1 MFKKRLLAGNP
12 YLVLHILF
20 TYYNINMR
28 NPIIVLLFSG
38 LMACSAF
45 KIDMKE
51 AIACAE
57 GHLQALQKSDFDA
70 ASAFYSNMYNDT
82 ESPERRLEKMQ
93 KLEEAMGKLVSYT
106 LTDSVEVRKGAEVPT
121 VELTYDVQH
130 TRVKATYK
138 FVILK
143 DAGEYKII
151 RQYVETDNFSGK

>member
-1 MFKKRLLAGNP
+1 MRLS
-12 YLVLHILF
+12 
-20 TYYNINMR
+20 
-28 NPIIVLLFSG
+28 IIIFLLSG

-45 KIDMKE
+45 KVDMNE

-57 GHLQALQKSDFDA
+57 GYLQAVQQSDFDA

-106 LTDSVEVRKGAEVPT
+106 LTDSVEQRKGAEVPT
-121 VELTYDVQH
+121 IALTYDVQH
-130 TRVKATYK
+130 TRVKATYQ

-143 DAGEYKII
+143 DAGKYKII
-151 RQYVETDNFSGK
+151 RQYVDTLN